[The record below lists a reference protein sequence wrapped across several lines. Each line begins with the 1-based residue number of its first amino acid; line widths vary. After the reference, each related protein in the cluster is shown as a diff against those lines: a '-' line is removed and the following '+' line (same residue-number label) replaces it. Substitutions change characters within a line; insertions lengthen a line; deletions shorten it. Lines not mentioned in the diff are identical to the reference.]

1 MSIIDFSQDASD
13 NASLYIAV
21 LPLGEVT
28 AALYSSVLDT
38 LNLLSAYR
46 SPDGKN
52 NYLHFKFLSAVPKW
66 GQGGVEWSQF
76 TAYKQIVG
84 VLAVSQCFDEED
96 ALLIEAEFKKLTAKY
111 KQTLCDSKCVVFGD
125 KKRIEEQLDFRRGFC
140 AVNADLSSISST
152 VGIGTK
158 DITTVLKDFFLAIYG
173 VLMSR
178 LKDMLKVLGSTNKEI
193 PVLVSPFERLAE
205 TNDK

>member
-1 MSIIDFSQDASD
+1 MSVIDFSQDASD

-28 AALYSSVLDT
+28 AALYSSVSDT

-52 NYLHFKFLSAVPKW
+52 NYLHFKFISSVPKW
-66 GQGGVEWSQF
+66 GQGGSEWSQF
-76 TAYKQIVG
+76 TVYKQVVG
-84 VLAVSQCFDEED
+84 VLAVAQCFDEED
-96 ALLIEAEFKKLTAKY
+96 ALLIESEFKKLTKKY
-111 KQTLCDSKCVVFGD
+111 RKTLCDTKCIVFGD

-140 AVNADLSSISST
+140 AIDADLTSDAGS
-152 VGIGTK
+152 VEIGSK
-158 DITTVLKDFFLAIYG
+158 DITLLLKDFFLVIHG

-178 LKDMLKVLGSTNKEI
+178 LKDMLKALGPTNKDI
-193 PVLVSPFERLAE
+193 PVLVSPFERLNE
-205 TNDK
+205 NHDK